1 VKQTRTARRSRAEIF
16 VGTIGQVLVGL
27 AAVAGLVLLIL
38 WLVGRGDDDGADR
51 PAIADGP
58 RPEITVTSEDA
69 SREVG
74 PWVFCDP
81 VRPDLCDEEG
91 DVIALPVAPDAEL
104 TVAVPEEFGEVPWVL
119 ESFYLEVDEAAA
131 DQHGGGESLVG
142 DEQAFGAGQTDP
154 VTVPGTD
161 DQGRELAGIE
171 VRLPT
176 GILLVD
182 EESGTEEEQI
192 VSHAV
197 WSVRTR

>member
-1 VKQTRTARRSRAEIF
+1 MKQTRTVRRSRAEIF
-16 VGTIGQVLVGL
+16 VGRIGQVLVAL
-27 AAVAGLVLLIL
+27 AAVAGLVLLII
-38 WLVGRGDDDGADR
+38 WLVGRGGDDEVEQTS
-51 PAIADGP
+51 IADGP
-58 RPEITVTSEDA
+58 RPEITVSTGEQ

-91 DVIALPVAPDAEL
+91 DVIAFPVAPDADL
-104 TVAVPEEFGEVPWVL
+104 TVRVPEDFAEVPWVL
-119 ESFYLEVDEAAA
+119 EAFYLQVDQAAA

-142 DEQAFGAGQTDP
+142 QEQSFGVGQTDP
-154 VTVPGTD
+154 VTVPGAD
-161 DQGRELAGIE
+161 EEGRELAGFE

-182 EESGTEEEQI
+182 EDAGTEEEQI